1 MDLPNKQI
9 NILTIIFLVLQL
21 CLPVYGP
28 AYFSEVAGTA
38 ATSQAGV
45 VCVHVDVGTN
55 HESQGRHPHVTP
67 CHELDA
73 PCDIPSAF
81 AFDQWPLI
89 SSLTAID
96 KGILL
101 PGYGAPF
108 DIPPENLL

>member
-1 MDLPNKQI
+1 MDLLSKQI

-38 ATSQAGV
+38 GASQAGV
-45 VCVHVDVGTN
+45 VCLHADVGTN

-73 PCDIPSAF
+73 PCDIHSAF
-81 AFDQWPLI
+81 VFDQRPII
-89 SSLTAID
+89 SSLTATD
-96 KGILL
+96 KGTLL

-108 DIPPENLL
+108 DIPPESLL